1 MSARPHTRLTEEQ
14 YLAIERAAEFK
25 SEYYDGHMYA
35 VSGGSASHAQI
46 IGNLTRELGNAL
58 RQKPCGV
65 MLNDLRV
72 RVPPARFYTYPDVAV
87 VCGPM
92 QFADDQKDTLLNPT
106 LLIEVL
112 STSTESHD
120 RAFKFDRYAEIE
132 SLREVALVSQF
143 TPRVEI
149 FRRQQSNQ
157 WLFSVVTG
165 VESVCGFES
174 VGATI
179 PLLEIYHRIEFSPV
193 APQMSL
199 EI

>member
-1 MSARPHTRLTEEQ
+1 MSAQSQTLLSEEE

-35 VSGGSASHAQI
+35 MSGGSASHAQI

-65 MLNDLRV
+65 LPNDLRV

-92 QFADDQKDTLLNPT
+92 QFADDQKDTLINPT

-112 STSTESHD
+112 SSSTEGRD
-120 RAFKFDRYAEIE
+120 RGFKFHRYSEIE
-132 SLREVALVSQF
+132 SLQEYALVSQF
-143 TPRVEI
+143 RPRVEI
-149 FRRQQSNQ
+149 FRRQQANQ
-157 WLFSVVTG
+157 WLFTVVTG
-165 VESVCGFES
+165 LESMCTFDS

-179 PLLEIYHRIEFSPV
+179 PVLEIYHRIEF
-193 APQMSL
+193 AP
-199 EI
+199 EPPATGFEF

>member
-1 MSARPHTRLTEEQ
+1 MSAQPHARLTEEE

-35 VSGGSASHAQI
+35 MAGASASHAQI
-46 IGNLTRELGNAL
+46 TVNLAGELRSAL
-58 RQKPCGV
+58 RQKPCGIFA
-65 MLNDLRV
+65 NDLRV

-132 SLREVALVSQF
+132 SLRELALVSQF
-143 TPRVEI
+143 VPRIEV
-149 FRRQQSNQ
+149 FRRQESNQ
-157 WLFSVVTG
+157 WLFVKVTG
-165 VESVCGFES
+165 LESSCTLES

-179 PLLEIYHRIEFSPV
+179 PLSEVYHRIEFPPVSP
-193 APQMSL
+193 QGFL
-199 EI
+199 QG

>member
-1 MSARPHTRLTEEQ
+1 MSAQPHARLTEEQ
-14 YLAIERAAEFK
+14 YLMIERVAEFK

-35 VSGGSASHAQI
+35 MAGASASHAQI
-46 IGNLTRELGNAL
+46 TGNLTRELGNAL

-65 MLNDLRV
+65 LPNDLRV
-72 RVPPARFYTYPDVAV
+72 RVPPAKFYTYPDIAV

-120 RAFKFDRYAEIE
+120 RALKFECYTEIE
-132 SLREVALVSQF
+132 SLQEYALVSQYK
-143 TPRVEI
+143 PRVEI
-149 FRRQQSNQ
+149 FRRYQANQ
-157 WLFSVVTG
+157 WLFVKVSGLGSSCT
-165 VESVCGFES
+165 FES

-179 PLLEIYHRIEFSPV
+179 PLTEIYHRIEFP
-193 APQMSL
+193 A
-199 EI
+199 